1 MLSENARN
9 LSEGVFASVSNQAGY
24 YSFEKIRFNFMH
36 SLIEYIFTK
45 DNAKILRQ
53 FDFLQFENLADLE
66 SGFRTAYKQV
76 ERIYF
81 G

>member
-1 MLSENARN
+1 
-9 LSEGVFASVSNQAGY
+9 
-24 YSFEKIRFNFMH
+24 MH

-45 DNAKILRQ
+45 DNAKILKH

-81 G
+81 V